1 MHFRQNLMK
10 AATLICSVLVCVV
23 ALASPAKAQFTLEF
37 GIGDFTTNPQF
48 NTLSTFDFSIEVN
61 EPLVAGGV
69 YNDPALSVVD
79 YDVFGILNDPT
90 PSGFPAF
97 NLQRTII
104 GNEFYTQGSS
114 LSFSVLDSA
123 NLSDGLQVSELAV
136 DASGSIFTFNG
147 REVGT
152 GRYHPALFEL
162 FADNTGRIQNSN
174 NTGGVNPGNNMEVD
188 VTFGEEYIVDLAFSP
203 SLTIGT
209 ATVPEP
215 SAFTLLAAIGVVG
228 VARRRR

>member
-1 MHFRQNLMK
+1 MHFLRMV
-10 AATLICSVLVCVV
+10 ATNVCLICTCIVGV
-23 ALASPAKAQFTLEF
+23 ASTANAQFTLEF
-37 GIGDFTTNPQF
+37 GIGDFSNNPQF
-48 NTLSTFDFSIEVN
+48 NTLSTFNFSIGVD

-69 YNDPALSVVD
+69 YSDPVLSVVD
-79 YDVFGILNDPT
+79 YDVAGVLSAPT

-114 LSFSVLDSA
+114 LSFSVLGSA
-123 NLSDGLQVSELAV
+123 DLSDGLQVSELA
-136 DASGSIFTFNG
+136 DDGNGSIFTFNA

-174 NTGGVNPGNNMEVD
+174 NTGGINASNGLVVD
-188 VTFGEEYIVDLAFSP
+188 VTFGEEYVVDLGFSP
-203 SLTIGT
+203 ALTLGT

-215 SAFTLLAAIGVVG
+215 SSLTLLAAIGMVVG
-228 VARRRR
+228 TRRRR